1 MLSYHKEMNKKNIP
15 LTLTSSARDFEVTET
30 VVSNPRKAPNALLLL
45 MFITDDTGDCGDDN
59 DDCGS
64 DGDDDKRGE
73 GYDDDDRDED
83 AYDDGNCVGSRCITP
98 NMIMIK
104 KRYYW

>member
-1 MLSYHKEMNKKNIP
+1 MNKKNIP

-30 VVSNPRKAPNALLLL
+30 VVSNPRKALLLL

-64 DGDDDKRGE
+64 DGDDDDNE
-73 GYDDDDRDED
+73 DDEVS
-83 AYDDGNCVGSRCITP
+83 ASIVAEALLLHSLV
-98 NMIMIK
+98 
-104 KRYYW
+104 

>member
-1 MLSYHKEMNKKNIP
+1 MNKKNIP

-64 DGDDDKRGE
+64 DGDDDDNE
-73 GYDDDDRDED
+73 DDEVS
-83 AYDDGNCVGSRCITP
+83 ASIVAEALLLHSLV
-98 NMIMIK
+98 
-104 KRYYW
+104 